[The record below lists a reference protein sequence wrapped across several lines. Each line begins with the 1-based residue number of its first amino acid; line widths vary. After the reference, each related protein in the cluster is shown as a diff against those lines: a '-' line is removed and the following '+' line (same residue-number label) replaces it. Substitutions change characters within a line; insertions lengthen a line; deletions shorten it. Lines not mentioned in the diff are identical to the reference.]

1 MSRHAA
7 LHLINTLLGGVKKHA
22 DDCRRATRVL
32 RPVVRVVSSASFII
46 NLICSIMTV
55 AARRSHLSCPNVT
68 PLCVASPSVIFM
80 WNDGTCTYAV
90 ADRYKTGLLSVAK
103 NLSLP
108 PYSLVS
114 ISNFET
120 NNLTNNLNKMKRNL
134 LKTMLVA
141 VGLVAGMSGAWAQE
155 EEIIPIYSA
164 DFEENAG
171 DFTITGKGNTEGRA
185 KDYFPG
191 TTKLNSFNSQVLGV
205 GAASGDQGAMSP
217 DFGITDAD
225 ILDIELKF
233 KMDGCVSG
241 KSSGLHIVTGKN
253 TSGWLNGVTSV
264 FSITAASTAN
274 GYWNEIKA
282 NDDDIKDAVYLNT
295 SNSHE
300 VIMSGERGTT
310 GLICLKLRLNFKTQ
324 LAAYSMSRI
333 DGTQLI
339 EKTVPFKSEASSIY
353 GIFFHGGKSYGG
365 VYVDDIK
372 VNKIIT
378 NVEKKVVSVKYQ
390 LEDGTD
396 IADADLPEGTEKT
409 YEVEVGT
416 KFTPKYPTTFY
427 SGDYT
432 YTYVSGGEEITI
444 NDDATIT
451 LIYKKEERKKCDIT
465 VKALYNDSEISSFT
479 VLSDVFE
486 GEEVTYGYPKYI
498 LQEDGSLYEASK
510 GDPYYVKTITAS
522 STPVTINYTKSETSG
537 AAYFKDFGE
546 TVNTDVSSTSY
557 LRASGGAT
565 VSAPS
570 LELIPAGTLA
580 DGKYTFEIGNYKNR
594 NALVKVGEHEIGT
607 LANGGNSGVYVITKF
622 ENVIVRGGVAVTA
635 VKNISSQTDEI
646 DYILAIKT
654 GEATTSVSVI
664 DYATYCPAYPVE
676 FAENGAIEAYKA
688 SVDEANS
695 VVNLTRTYQ
704 VAAGEGVL
712 IHAKEGE
719 TATENVNI
727 IAPIEKDANNAFVGT
742 LEDMTVTEEN
752 YGTVYFLGNG
762 SKGLGFY
769 KAANGGT
776 LAAGKAYLLLDN
788 ASGAKSYSIAFGGDT
803 TGINEVVA
811 TAKADGA
818 YYTLSGVRVEK
829 PTKGLYIQNGKKVV
843 IK

>member
-1 MSRHAA
+1 
-7 LHLINTLLGGVKKHA
+7 
-22 DDCRRATRVL
+22 
-32 RPVVRVVSSASFII
+32 
-46 NLICSIMTV
+46 
-55 AARRSHLSCPNVT
+55 
-68 PLCVASPSVIFM
+68 
-80 WNDGTCTYAV
+80 
-90 ADRYKTGLLSVAK
+90 
-103 NLSLP
+103 
-108 PYSLVS
+108 
-114 ISNFET
+114 
-120 NNLTNNLNKMKRNL
+120 MKRNL

-191 TTKLNSFNSQVLGV
+191 TTTLNSFNSQVLGV

-300 VIMSGERGTT
+300 VSMSGKRGTT

-546 TVNTDVSSTSY
+546 TVSTDVTSASY
-557 LRASGGAT
+557 RRASGGAT
-565 VSAPS
+565 VSAAS

-580 DGKYTFEIGNYKNR
+580 DGIYTFEIGNYKNR
-594 NALVKVGEHEIGT
+594 NALVKVGELEIGT

-635 VKNISSQTDEI
+635 IKNRSTVTDEI
-646 DYILAIKT
+646 DYILATKT
-654 GEATTSVSVI
+654 GEAPTEITISIADASGL
-664 DYATYCPAYPVE
+664 ATYCPAIDLDFTNVD
-676 FAENGAIEAYKA
+676 AIAAYAA
-688 SVDEANS
+688 SVEGNT
-695 VVNLTRTYQ
+695 VNLTRVNK

-712 IHAKEGE
+712 IRSL
-719 TATENVNI
+719 TASEAVVPVAVDVTANEENAFKGTLI
-727 IAPIEKDANNAFVGT
+727 GIEKLVSTEG
-742 LEDMTVTEEN
+742 TVTN
-752 YGTVYFLGNG
+752 FIL
-762 SKGLGFY
+762 SKVGGVVGFY
-769 KAANGGT
+769 LANDKAVG
-776 LAAGKAYLLLDN
+776 AGKAYLPVEGFD
-788 ASGAKSYSIAFGGDT
+788 ATSGAKMNISFGDV
-803 TGINEVVA
+803 TGISEVKA
-811 TAKADGA
+811 ETTADKET
-818 YYTLSGVRVEK
+818 YYTLSGVRVAQ
-829 PTKGLYIQNGKKVV
+829 PTKGLYIVGGKKVV
-843 IK
+843 VK